1 MEIEVDK
8 EWWKEIFD
16 EVYLR
21 TDARSVCDD
30 DLTRRE
36 IDYIVNRLNIGPDD
50 HILDLCGGQGRH
62 ALELIRRGY
71 SRITLLDYS
80 PHLLEI
86 GQKTAGDQGWNIA
99 FVRGDARQAGL
110 RSDHFRYIFI
120 LGSSFGYFVEDRENM
135 KILNEA
141 FRLLYPGGKL
151 LLDLPLRK
159 SVEQKFKPVVHHTV
173 DDDIDVTR
181 TRLLEDGVIYACE
194 TIISK
199 TQGVVRK
206 NSYCTRL
213 YRPATIARLLKTA
226 GFKKVEIESDYMDRS
241 GKGDFGTLTNRM
253 IVAAEKG

>member
-36 IDYIVNRLNIGPDD
+36 IDYIVNRLNISPDD

-71 SRITLLDYS
+71 SHITLLDYS
-80 PHLLEI
+80 SHLLEI

-99 FVRGDARQAGL
+99 FVRSDGRQTGL
-110 RSDHFRYIFI
+110 RSNRFQYVFI
-120 LGSSFGYFVEDRENM
+120 LGSSFGYFVEDRENR

-141 FRLLYPGGKL
+141 FRLLCPGGQL
-151 LLDLPLRK
+151 LLDLPMRK
-159 SVEQKFKPVVHHTV
+159 HVERKFKPVVHHTV
-173 DDDIDVTR
+173 DDDLDVTR

-199 TQGVVRK
+199 TQGIIRK
-206 NSYCTRL
+206 NTYCTRL
-213 YRPATIARLLKTA
+213 FRPATIARLLKTA